1 MRFKWLTGLSIAN
14 LGLAK
19 SLGLFL
25 MNHIGEEVA
34 EGLVFFVRF
43 GEY

>member
-1 MRFKWLTGLSIAN
+1 MNEWLTSLSIAN

-25 MNHIGEEVA
+25 VDHIGEEVA
-34 EGLVFFVRF
+34 EGLVFFVGFRKD
-43 GEY
+43 